1 MNVRATVDQT
11 PVRARRRTFL
21 RTVLPPAIRR
31 SPLAITGLVIVAAWV
46 ALAVF
51 APWIAPYKPL
61 TQDIVHRLQ
70 PPSGAHILGTD
81 ALGRDIFTRILY
93 GARISIAIGFAAVVL
108 AASVGTVVGTI
119 AGLSPNAVDE
129 TIMRVNDL
137 MLSFPTVI
145 LAMVISAALG
155 AGMKNAVIAIMVA
168 WWPLYARLVRGL
180 VLAQREREYVLA
192 ATAMGASRAGI
203 ARRHVL
209 RNIVAPIIIMGSLD
223 IGRAILLFATLSFLG
238 LGAPPEMAEWGAMV
252 ASGRNYFE
260 QWWISGFPGL
270 AILTLV
276 LAFNVV
282 GDSLRDYLDPRTQ
295 AR

>member
-1 MNVRATVDQT
+1 M
-11 PVRARRRTFL
+11 
-21 RTVLPPAIRR
+21 
-31 SPLAITGLVIVAAWV
+31 VIVAVWIV
-46 ALAVF
+46 LALF

-61 TQDIVHRLQ
+61 SQDIVHRLE
-70 PPSGAHILGTD
+70 PPSVAHILGTD
-81 ALGRDIFTRILY
+81 ALGRDIFSRIIF
-93 GARISIAIGFAAVVL
+93 GARISISIGFAAVAL
-108 AASVGTVVGTI
+108 AASVGTVVGI
-119 AGLSPNAVDE
+119 VAGLSPTVVDE
-129 TIMRVNDL
+129 TMMRINDL

-155 AGMKNAVIAIMVA
+155 AGMKNAVIAIMIA
-168 WWPLYARLVRGL
+168 WWPLYARLVRAL

-192 ATAMGASRAGI
+192 ATAMGSSRIGI

-209 RNIVAPIIIMGSLD
+209 RNIVSPVIIMGSLD

-260 QWWISGFPGL
+260 QWWVSGFPGL

-295 AR
+295 TG

>member
-1 MNVRATVDQT
+1 M
-11 PVRARRRTFL
+11 
-21 RTVLPPAIRR
+21 
-31 SPLAITGLVIVAAWV
+31 
-46 ALAVF
+46 
-51 APWIAPYKPL
+51 
-61 TQDIVHRLQ
+61 
-70 PPSGAHILGTD
+70 
-81 ALGRDIFTRILY
+81 RI
-93 GARISIAIGFAAVVL
+93 
-108 AASVGTVVGTI
+108 
-119 AGLSPNAVDE
+119 
-129 TIMRVNDL
+129 NDL

-155 AGMKNAVIAIMVA
+155 AGMKNAVIAIMIA

-192 ATAMGASRAGI
+192 ATAMGASRVGI

-209 RNIVAPIIIMGSLD
+209 RNIVSPVIIMGSLD

-252 ASGRNYFE
+252 AAGRNYFE
-260 QWWISGFPGL
+260 QWWVSGFPGL

-282 GDSLRDYLDPRTQ
+282 GDSLRDFLDPRTQ
-295 AR
+295 TI